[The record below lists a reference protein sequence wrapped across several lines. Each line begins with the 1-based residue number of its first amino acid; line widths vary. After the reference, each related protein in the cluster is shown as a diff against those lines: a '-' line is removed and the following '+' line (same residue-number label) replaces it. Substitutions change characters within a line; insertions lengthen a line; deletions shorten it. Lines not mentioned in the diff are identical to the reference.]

1 MPVKVAGR
9 VRGNSPEVVA
19 TMATRGL
26 GIVMGPDFIFGDA
39 LTAGQLRKILK
50 SWSVLRLP
58 IHALYLARRYVPMRI
73 RLFVDHAAQTFAR
86 DEQLRV

>member
-50 SWSVLRLP
+50 SWSVPRLP